1 MKQKIKEVSL
11 LLMSA
16 IGLSFII
23 WVNISLAEVRLAVA
37 PFELEHGY
45 GKEIIRCRSC
55 GNIMENGPI
64 EGDPASTLT
73 YLLWEFIQ
81 EKGKGFEL
89 IHPGQ
94 VEGVYNILLAKG
106 IEKDPL
112 VLMKAIGLQM
122 KADYVLWGSVFHYQ
136 ERKGTAYGVQQP
148 ASIAIDLH
156 LLKVKDGSLVWK
168 AQWTETQKSLTEN
181 LLEVS
186 SFIKRKM
193 RWVTVQELSRQGLTE
208 MLKEFPSAESLR
220 KE

>member
-1 MKQKIKEVSL
+1 MKQKIKKVPL
-11 LLMSA
+11 LLMLA
-16 IGLSFII
+16 IGLSFLV
-23 WVNISLAEVRLAVA
+23 WVNISLAEMRLAVA
-37 PFELEHGY
+37 PFELEQDY

-55 GNIMENGPI
+55 GNIMGSGPI
-64 EGDPASTLT
+64 EGDAVSTLT
-73 YLLWEFIQ
+73 HLLWEFIQ

-94 VEGVYNILLAKG
+94 VEGVDNTLLAKG

-148 ASIAIDLH
+148 ASIAMDLH

-181 LLEVS
+181 LFEAG

-193 RWVTVQELSRQGLTE
+193 RWVTVKELSSQGLME
-208 MLKEFPSAESLR
+208 MLKEFPSAESLQ